1 MDGVPQATGGA
12 GTDTLTSIENL
23 VGSAFDDNL
32 SGLANPNITIPEGPI
47 EFQESE
53 FDVTLS
59 WSEGNTRGVTAIP
72 LSEFHRYLASRAI
85 QVEGQPG

>member
-1 MDGVPQATGGA
+1 MSQSARITGPVVYREGDG
-12 GTDTLTSIENL
+12 
-23 VGSAFDDNL
+23 
-32 SGLANPNITIPEGPI
+32 PNITIPEGPI